1 MSNVDRYNADTV
13 ISALQQARGMVTIAA
28 RALGCKPQTVRSY
41 IDRYPTIRQA
51 LQEERE
57 RTLDVGELALY
68 KAVQEG
74 QGWAVTFLLKTIG
87 RDRGYV
93 ETTRNLNLNLTP
105 ADIEKLDDNEL
116 DDLYRQI
123 TSADRS

>member
-1 MSNVDRYNADTV
+1 MTNPERYTAEQV
-13 ISALQQARGMVTIAA
+13 ITAIQAARGMVTIAA
-28 RALGCKPQTVRSY
+28 RALGCKPQTVRNY
-41 IDRYPTIRQA
+41 IQRYPTVADA
-51 LQEERE
+51 LREERE

-123 TSADRS
+123 TSADRG

>member
-1 MSNVDRYNADTV
+1 MTSIERYSAEQV
-13 ISALQQARGMVTIAA
+13 ITAIQAARGMVTIAA
-28 RALGCKPQTVRSY
+28 RSLGCKPQTVRNY
-41 IDRYPTIRQA
+41 LARYPTVADAFR
-51 LQEERE
+51 EERE

-105 ADIEKLDDNEL
+105 QDIEKLDDAQL
-116 DDLYRQI
+116 DDIYTKLIDTYRG
-123 TSADRS
+123 